1 MYRDWRESDL
11 FHDLT
16 LYHYHTIE
24 IRYQSASLLICRRI
38 KKDDYFPSLLWHDS
52 YQLNTTSTS
61 NVVIQVVGT
70 RLEDG
75 LKKTESSTE
84 NGDEFISNRRR
95 YFSLYCDPHNIYK
108 NHFLSVMQR
117 NIGEISNLVS
127 PGLPIKIHRSLLPL
141 HILVQHLRQDLFHP
155 EQLNK
160 YLLGNSFNVLFCQRF
175 LSLLPSRLQ

>member
-16 LYHYHTIE
+16 LYHTIE
-24 IRYQSASLLICRRI
+24 IRYQSASQLICRRI

-141 HILVQHLRQDLFHP
+141 PILVQHLRQDLFHP

-160 YLLGNSFNVLFCQRF
+160 HLLGNPFNVLFCQRF
-175 LSLLPSRLQ
+175 LSLFPSRLQ